1 MISTPEN
8 EGFDKQLFNEILSKI
23 EKNNYGALT
32 SLIVISND
40 KLIAEHYFNGWTKDS
55 VQSVQSVSKSI
66 ISLLIG
72 KAIE

>member
-55 VQSVQSVSKSI
+55 VHSVQSVSKSI